1 LTAVLQLEDVR
12 KVYRARGPRPPHRKA
27 PRPALDG
34 VSLTVEAGEV
44 VALLGPSGS
53 GKSSLLNLAA
63 GLDDATGGMVIV
75 TGQDLATLGESGRA
89 RFRRQRI
96 GVVFQAFHLLPSL
109 TALDNVLV
117 PARLA
122 GVDRRVAGRRAEELL
137 EQLGVADLAGALPN
151 QLSGGE
157 QQRVAI
163 ARALVN
169 RPSLVLADEPTG
181 ALDSTAANEV
191 MGLLA
196 EVGRDGQAVVVATH
210 DAELAARHLPRV
222 VRLLDGRVVEDVELA
237 PQLSVHVAAPAPSA
251 NGHHPTA
258 GVVRG

>member
-1 LTAVLQLEDVR
+1 MLQLEDVR
-12 KVYRARGPRPPHRKA
+12 KVYSAPAPRSARRPA
-27 PRPALDG
+27 ARPALDG
-34 VSLTVEAGEV
+34 VSLAVEAGEV

-63 GLDDATGGMVIV
+63 GLDRPTEGAVVV
-75 TGQDLATLGESGRA
+75 TGQDLAGLDETAMA

-96 GVVFQAFHLLPSL
+96 GVVFQACHLLPSL
-109 TALDNVLV
+109 TALENVLV

-122 GVDRRVAGRRAEELL
+122 AVDRRAAGRRAAELL
-137 EQLGVADLAGALPN
+137 ERLGVGDVAGALPG

-157 QQRVAI
+157 QQRVAL

-169 RPSLVLADEPTG
+169 RPSLVLADEPTA
-181 ALDSTAANEV
+181 ALHSAAGHEV

-210 DAELAARHLPRV
+210 DAALATRHLQRV

-237 PQLSVHVAAPAPSA
+237 PQLTLHLAPPVPGPGA
-251 NGHHPTA
+251 NGHHPAA
-258 GVVRG
+258 GALHG